1 MPITKKT
8 TLRSWKNFVLEF
20 RRNFEIKYR
29 EADRVDSLSLLVLA
43 VAVFQLSESSSCS
56 DDDSTLKDGSSTLND
71 GAPTPLDTCDQV
83 FDATQKSLALS
94 SPSSKSSNSIRF
106 ELKNCARKYYDEF
119 ATILSHI
126 EKLNL
131 CENPFALGYTY
142 QYWCESDRKIA
153 QVEIQSADKVI
164 DKNKLVAFTQIY
176 TPPWV
181 VEFILANTLLAHFP
195 TQITRQ
201 SIFADWLLQPASHH
215 SSNTTEH
222 AESETEN
229 TNTKLSNLT
238 ILDPAVGA
246 GNFLI
251 SAFDLLFDLYRT
263 QNVSPTDAVKNI
275 FEKQLHGCDVD
286 STALSVCALALVCK
300 ALRAR
305 VHDVPP
311 LAGLALSEPHDE
323 KILGSLSTNFSA
335 SHPLTKKFDVVI
347 TNPPYI
353 GRKLMSRQLKAL
365 MKSRFPKNH
374 HDLSAAFFQRSLDL
388 LNEGGRLGLITQ
400 ASMMFLPSH
409 TQLRELI
416 VDRYKLLAAV
426 DAGPG
431 VFPLQGGEKVNSAIL
446 IVENPREKLPSE
458 KVTSDKLRSAER
470 NDERNTAFFSTLKDE
485 SNKSSA
491 LRAQIKNAQ
500 TPRPSPT
507 RIAPDTFRQYYGYA
521 FNYHIPPAVAQLL
534 TQAKKLESIADIRQG
549 LATTDNDRFVK
560 FAWEVS
566 PKEMGRTWFPY
577 VKGAGAQRFYSPVR
591 HVVNWENDGEQ
602 IKNEVAR
609 RYPYLKG
616 NTKWVVKNE
625 SFYFKEGL
633 CFSFVNTKGVA
644 VRMMPRD
651 CIFDVGASAIFAEEQ
666 DKLLAYL
673 NSSFLVSL
681 ASSLNP
687 TINYQVG
694 DLRRLP
700 VLNFETCG
708 NQLDSLS
715 RSCVESAKELAKLLD
730 PTSWF
735 DPTVCF
741 DPSSWFAETP
751 SHREDLEQIQNQFI
765 QRVRAF
771 EQRLQQDEQ
780 QIDELVFRTVC
791 TQQQWNKNTEAQ
803 VQKWIDSFNLK
814 KQSRDKNISD
824 DQLQRTFIENLVLI
838 SLLHQSG
845 YSESPENILSPE
857 LIDAIERRINTN
869 LQSYYQSNL
878 LPRLNKIFFGR
889 IPDAFA
895 NFGLINVIDR
905 ERGTLYARQ

>member
-43 VAVFQLSESSSCS
+43 VAVFQLTESSSFTES
-56 DDDSTLKDGSSTLND
+56 SSTINGGSSTLNDGSSTLNGGSSTIND

-83 FDATQKSLALS
+83 FDATQKSLAQS
-94 SPSSKSSNSIRF
+94 SPSSKSTSSIHF
-106 ELKNCARKYYDEF
+106 ELKNCARKYSDEF
-119 ATILSHI
+119 ASILSHI
-126 EKLNL
+126 AKLNL

-142 QYWCESDRKIA
+142 QYWCETDRKIA

-181 VEFILANTLLAHFP
+181 VEFVLANTLLAHFP

-201 SIFADWLLQPASHH
+201 SIFADWLLQPDSHCG
-215 SSNTTEH
+215 SNTTEH

-263 QNVSPTDAVKNI
+263 QSVSQTDAVKNI

-300 ALRAR
+300 ALRAG
-305 VHDVPP
+305 VHDVPA
-311 LAGLALSEPHDE
+311 LAGLALSEPNDE
-323 KILGSLSTNFSA
+323 KILGSLSTNFSE

-353 GRKLMSRQLKAL
+353 GRKLMSRELKAL
-365 MKSRFPKNH
+365 MKTRFPKNH

-416 VDRYKLLAAV
+416 IDRYKLLAAI

-446 IVENPREKLPSE
+446 IVENPSEKL
-458 KVTSDKLRSAER
+458 
-470 NDERNTAFFSTLKDE
+470 NDEPHTAFFSTLKDE

-500 TPRPSPT
+500 APRPSTT
-507 RIAPDTFRQYYGYA
+507 RIAPDIFRQYHGYA
-521 FNYHIPPAVAQLL
+521 FNYHIPPAVAQFL
-534 TQAKKLESIADIRQG
+534 TQAKQLESIADIRQG

-566 PKEMGRTWFPY
+566 PKEIGRTWFPY

-644 VRMMPRD
+644 VRKMPRD
-651 CIFDVGASAIFAEEQ
+651 CIFDVGASAIFAEKQ

-681 ASSLNP
+681 ANSLNP

-700 VLNFETCG
+700 VLKFETCG
-708 NQLDSLS
+708 DQLAAFS

-735 DPTVCF
+735 DPSVCF
-741 DPSSWFAETP
+741 NPSSWFAETL
-751 SHREDLEQIQNQFI
+751 SLRDDFEQIQNQFI
-765 QRVRAF
+765 QRVRAL

-780 QIDELVFRTVC
+780 HIDELVFRTVC
-791 TQQQWNKNTEAQ
+791 TQQQWNENTEAQ
-803 VQKWIDSFNLK
+803 VQNWIDSFDLK
-814 KQSRDKNISD
+814 KQSRDKNIND
-824 DQLQRTFIENLVLI
+824 DQLQKTFIENLLLI
-838 SLLHQSG
+838 SLLHQKRN
-845 YSESPENILSPE
+845 SESLEIVLTPEVVN
-857 LIDAIERRINTN
+857 AIETRINTD
-869 LQSYYQSNL
+869 LQTYHQNHL
-878 LPRLNKIFFGR
+878 LPRLNKIFFGHT
-889 IPDAFA
+889 PDAFA